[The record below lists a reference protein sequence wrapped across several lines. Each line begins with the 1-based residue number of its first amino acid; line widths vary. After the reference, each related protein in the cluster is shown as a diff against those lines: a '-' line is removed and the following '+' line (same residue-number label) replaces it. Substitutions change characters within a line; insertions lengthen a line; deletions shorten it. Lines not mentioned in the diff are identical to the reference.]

1 MESKYLEM
9 INEVLEVEDRTITME
24 DVFRDFEEWDSLA
37 HLSLIAEVDDTYN
50 VVIEDNVFK
59 QLKTLQEL
67 FDEIQK
73 RINA

>member
-1 MESKYLEM
+1 MKFKYLEM
-9 INEVLEVEDRTITME
+9 ITEVLEVEDRTITME

-37 HLSLIAEVDDTYN
+37 HLSLIAEIDDTYS

-73 RINA
+73 RISA

>member
-9 INEVLEVEDRTITME
+9 INEVLGVEDRTITME

-37 HLSLIAEVDDTYN
+37 YLSLIAEVDDTYN

>member
-1 MESKYLEM
+1 MKSKYLEM
-9 INEVLEVEDRTITME
+9 ITEVLEVEDRTITME

-37 HLSLIAEVDDTYN
+37 HLSLIAEIDDTYN
-50 VVIEDNVFK
+50 VVIEDIVFK

-73 RINA
+73 RISA

>member
-9 INEVLEVEDRTITME
+9 ITEVLEVEDRTITME

-37 HLSLIAEVDDTYN
+37 HLAFIAEIDDTYN

-73 RINA
+73 RING

>member
-1 MESKYLEM
+1 MKSKYLEM
-9 INEVLEVEDRTITME
+9 ITEVLEVEDRTITME

-37 HLSLIAEVDDTYN
+37 HLSLIAEIDDTYN

-73 RINA
+73 RISA

>member
-1 MESKYLEM
+1 METKYLEL
-9 INEVLEVEDRTITME
+9 ITEVLEIEDRSITME
-24 DVFRDFEEWDSLA
+24 DTFRDLEEWDSLA
-37 HLSLIAEVDDTYN
+37 HLSLIAEIDDTYN

-59 QLKTLQEL
+59 QLNTLKEL